1 MAGLLVVVATPLG
14 NLGDL
19 SPRAASTLAAA
30 DVIACEDTR
39 RTGKLL
45 MLAGIHA
52 PRLLAVHEHNEAA
65 MIPSILEHLRS
76 GATVALVSDAGTPV
90 ISDPGERVVRAAI
103 DAGLAVSVVPGPSA
117 AVAALAISG
126 LAADRW
132 VFEGFLPR
140 KGRDRAARLAAV
152 AAEPRTAIL
161 YEAPHR
167 LVATLNDLVGVCGGE
182 RAAVLARELTKLHE
196 EVWRGSLSEALA
208 FTLERA
214 PRGEYVIVLAGGEP
228 PPPVDDDEIAAAL
241 GRDGA
246 TVASV
251 ATSLGV
257 PKNRVYDI
265 DVRARKT
272 VGAKQADR

>member
-1 MAGLLVVVATPLG
+1 MAGRLVIVATPVG

-30 DVIACEDTR
+30 DVVACEDTR

-45 MLAGIHA
+45 MLAGITA
-52 PRLLAVHEHNEAA
+52 PRLVAVHEHNEAS
-65 MIPSILEHLRS
+65 MIPSILELLAS
-76 GATVALVSDAGTPV
+76 GSTVALVSDAGTPV
-90 ISDPGERVVRAAI
+90 ISDPGERVVRAVI
-103 DAGLAVSVVPGPSA
+103 DAGLPVTVVPGPSA
-117 AVAALAISG
+117 AVAALALSG

-140 KGRDRAARLAAV
+140 KGKDRAARLAAL

-167 LVATLNDLVGVCGGE
+167 LVATLNDLVGVCGGD
-182 RAAVLARELTKLHE
+182 RAVVLARELTKQHE
-196 EVWRGSLSEALA
+196 EVWRGSLSAALA

-214 PRGEYVIVLAGGEP
+214 PRGEYVVVLDGGEP
-228 PPPVDDDEIAAAL
+228 TPVDDDTIAAAL

-246 TVASV
+246 TVAAV
-251 ATSLGV
+251 AAALGV
-257 PKNRVYDI
+257 PKNRVYGI
-265 DVRARKT
+265 DVQARKT
-272 VGAKQADR
+272 VGAKQGDR